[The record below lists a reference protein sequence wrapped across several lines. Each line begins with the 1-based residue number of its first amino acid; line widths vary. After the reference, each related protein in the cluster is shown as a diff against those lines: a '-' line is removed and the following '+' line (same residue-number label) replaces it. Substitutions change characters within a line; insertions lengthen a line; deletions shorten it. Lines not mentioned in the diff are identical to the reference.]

1 MKKRISLLLVLLLML
16 QFLSPVV
23 ALDTNLVETTIQV
36 EQSETIPVETETT
49 SSVVSETTVQDTS
62 SDLV

>member
-1 MKKRISLLLVLLLML
+1 M
-16 QFLSPVV
+16 SPVV